1 MWLKPEYLQIT
12 DRKFKSIKR
21 ERARRSDGY
30 GLINETRIHEVRPR
44 RETVELCQVHGSNRW
59 RYSPPYR
66 NQQSAGGG
74 AKSRL
79 RKNSWHDTRWNNHG
93 PVILAPPVYHFVP
106 VFFTV
111 DGAIW
116 WYFWDFWLQKNY
128 SKYISYH
135 KYLYRTLNSSRE
147 PYVWHPRL
155 KWFHFCVQPFVTD
168 TDYETG
174 RYRLH
179 KCGRYL
185 RVT

>member
-1 MWLKPEYLQIT
+1 MKIVLV
-12 DRKFKSIKR
+12 
-21 ERARRSDGY
+21 
-30 GLINETRIHEVRPR
+30 VRPWNSVR
-44 RETVELCQVHGSNRW
+44 FTARTDEGTAPPTGTSSRQGEGLNHASVKTADMTQWHQVK
-59 RYSPPYR
+59 
-66 NQQSAGGG
+66 Q
-74 AKSRL
+74 
-79 RKNSWHDTRWNNHG
+79 HG

-135 KYLYRTLNSSRE
+135 KYLYRALNSSRE
-147 PYVWHPRL
+147 PYVGHPRL
-155 KWFHFCVQPFVTD
+155 KWFHFYVQPFVTD

-174 RYRLH
+174 RYCLH